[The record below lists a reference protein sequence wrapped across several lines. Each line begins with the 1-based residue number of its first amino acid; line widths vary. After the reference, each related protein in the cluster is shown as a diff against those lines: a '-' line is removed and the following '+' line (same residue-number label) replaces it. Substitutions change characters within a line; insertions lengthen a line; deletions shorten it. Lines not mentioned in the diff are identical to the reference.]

1 MPTDHIL
8 FVNKQELTAQIRA
21 YLEIDAFSSPA

>member
-8 FVNKQELTAQIRA
+8 FVNKQELTTQIRA
-21 YLEIDAFSSPA
+21 YLEIDAFSNPA